1 MPLGAQAIPVNRD
14 DVEGPPPALGVE
26 ISSDGSSRAGSGA
39 STASLPNNHYR
50 VGRHRSVGAETVHV
64 VSQNLTDQPDA
75 LVIPITLGGIRGAI
89 TARFIK
95 FPFHD
100 PLNSEGYQY
109 DLA

>member
-1 MPLGAQAIPVNRD
+1 MVSRSQVLGWVAPR
-14 DVEGPPPALGVE
+14 E
-26 ISSDGSSRAGSGA
+26 SRAPSTGA
-39 STASLPNNHYR
+39 R
-50 VGRHRSVGAETVHV
+50 D
-64 VSQNLTDQPDA
+64 NLTLDCRKHSKVAAEAGDMLADNLPDQSDT
-75 LVIPITLGGIRGAI
+75 LVIPINLGGIRGAI